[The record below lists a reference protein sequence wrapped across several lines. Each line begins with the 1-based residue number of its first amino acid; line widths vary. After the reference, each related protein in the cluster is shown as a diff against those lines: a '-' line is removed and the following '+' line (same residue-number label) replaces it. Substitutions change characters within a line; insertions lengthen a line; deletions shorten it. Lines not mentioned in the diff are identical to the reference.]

1 MTQYYSKTKDETVNI
16 NDMHHQHVWYAFKKL
31 CDRLETLALTQTI
44 WDDAFN
50 PAKQSFT
57 KLEKYSIKADEDQVF
72 VDNDNSEFVRKDVY
86 ELMFDKATR
95 QDCTIEHLLNEN
107 SKLKKKFDNAISEL
121 FEDSKLKRNANS
133 KMVLK
138 LEKEISRLKE
148 QNEEYKKHCNNSV
161 SIDVYENLQKAF
173 NRLFNDQKHI
183 GHRYVFSNIPNT
195 EEGRQTVHKLR
206 KWLNKD
212 TYNMRV
218 RGQYLDKTK
227 LSEGESWRT
236 YDDGQP
242 LSKSRCIRLY
252 IDKKKES
259 A

>member
-1 MTQYYSKTKDETVNI
+1 MTQYYSKTKKELVNI

-31 CDRLETLALTQTI
+31 CDRLEELHMTTVI
-44 WDDAFN
+44 WEDDYKPSN
-50 PAKQSFT
+50 LK
-57 KLEKYSIKADEDQVF
+57 KLVGGY
-72 VDNDNSEFVRKDVY
+72 VRRDVY
-86 ELMFDKATR
+86 ELLFDKCER
-95 QDCTIEHLLNEN
+95 QDRTIEHYLNEN
-107 SKLKKKFDNAISEL
+107 SKLKK
-121 FEDSKLKRNANS
+121 NANS
-133 KMVLK
+133 KSVFK
-138 LEKEISRLKE
+138 LEKEVSRLKE
-148 QNEEYKKHCNNSV
+148 Q
-161 SIDVYENLQKAF
+161 I
-173 NRLFNDQKHI
+173 NRMYRDQKHI

-212 TYNMRV
+212 SYNMRV

-242 LSKSRCIRLY
+242 LSKSRCIRVYL
-252 IDKKKES
+252 DKKKES

>member
-1 MTQYYSKTKDETVNI
+1 MTQYYSNTKDELINI

-31 CDRLETLALTQTI
+31 CDRLEELEMSKKI
-44 WDDAFN
+44 WSN
-50 PAKQSFT
+50 SFDST
-57 KLEKYSIKADEDQVF
+57 TTEY
-72 VDNDNSEFVRKDVY
+72 VRKDVY

-95 QDCTIEHLLNEN
+95 QDNTIEHLLNEN
-107 SKLKKKFDNAISEL
+107 SKLKK
-121 FEDSKLKRNANS
+121 NANS

-161 SIDVYENLQKAF
+161 SIDVYENQQKKL

-242 LSKSRCIRLY
+242 LSKSKCIRLY
-252 IDKKKES
+252 IDKKRES

>member
-1 MTQYYSKTKDETVNI
+1 MTQYYSKTKDELVNI

-72 VDNDNSEFVRKDVY
+72 VDNDNSEFVRKDIY

-95 QDCTIEHLLNEN
+95 QDNTIEHLLNEN
-107 SKLKKKFDNAISEL
+107 SKLKKKFDKAVSEL
-121 FEDSKLKRNANS
+121 FEKSKLKKNANS
-133 KMVLK
+133 KMVFK
-138 LEKEISRLKE
+138 LEQEVSRLKRE
-148 QNEEYKKHCNNSV
+148 LKRLTKTNKDMYHSYFNPNSYSEYLH
-161 SIDVYENLQKAF
+161 NLK
-173 NRLFNDQKHI
+173 NK
-183 GHRYVFSNIPNT
+183 GHRYVFSNIPNDANGKSLVKT
-195 EEGRQTVHKLR
+195 MRFY
-206 KWLNKD
+206 LNKD

-218 RGQYLDKTK
+218 RGQYLDKSK
-227 LSEGESWRT
+227 LERGESWKT

-242 LSKSRCIRLY
+242 LSKSKCIRLY